1 MVPVVRLSDYLT
13 AQKLPFSDFGQRV
26 GVSGE
31 SVRLWAH
38 GERVPRPDVMARIVE
53 ATEGAVQPGDFYPAP
68 AAGGFD
74 RMSDVATEHTGFS
87 VEERLRLFDLA
98 SERQRRRQDSTV
110 TAAESSD
117 RGWTRDVL
125 YDRGRPD

>member
-1 MVPVVRLSDYLT
+1 VRLSDYLT
-13 AQKLPFSDFGQRV
+13 AQKLPFADFGQRV

-53 ATEGAVQPGDFYPAP
+53 ATAGAVQPGDFYPASV
-68 AAGGFD
+68 AGGSD
-74 RMSDVATEHTGFS
+74 RMSNLALEHTGFS

-98 SERQRRRQDSTV
+98 SERQRRRQTSAAV
-110 TAAESSD
+110 AAESPD
-117 RGWTRDVL
+117 RGWTREVL
-125 YDRGRPD
+125 YDRGSAD